1 MSMEEELQKWAEIL
15 TALEERRHVAH
26 LHKRAEEL
34 TEEAADIQ
42 QKLLLATASSAR
54 LEFYRP
60 IIGTKP
66 VCPWC
71 WIQEGVQHPMRYLS
85 AGTGVHDIAR
95 CTRCNRDCLPDAT
108 EQSMGDDGSFWV

>member
-42 QKLLLATASSAR
+42 QKLLLATSSSVR

-71 WIQEGVQHPMRYLS
+71 WIQEGVQHPMRYVPS
-85 AGTGVHDIAR
+85 GSGVIDIAR

-108 EQSMGDDGSFWV
+108 EQRVNDDGSFWV